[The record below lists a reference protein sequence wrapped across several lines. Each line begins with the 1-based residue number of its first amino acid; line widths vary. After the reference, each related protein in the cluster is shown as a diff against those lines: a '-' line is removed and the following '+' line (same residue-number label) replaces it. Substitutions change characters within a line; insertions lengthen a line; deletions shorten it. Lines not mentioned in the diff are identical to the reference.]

1 MLARSSASLPSLPAT
16 ATTKKPETTT
26 ERKRTKEENEQHK
39 FTRQQAICDAQDKHL
54 LQLEIKKNE
63 DLQKK
68 IELNAIKE
76 QIYQRE
82 KLIAENEFNQ
92 LFNKNRILQEKEDS
106 LEAKN
111 AILEKNSDLLL
122 RILKLILG

>member
-1 MLARSSASLPSLPAT
+1 MLARSSASLTSPPAT

-111 AILEKNSDLLL
+111 AILEKNSDLLF